1 MRRAYNAG
9 SFSAKQGHTLLT
21 MTNTTSAPLNHVNQ
35 PAARLV
41 GTHGY
46 RIEGDAA
53 LLQAQVEWLPGAQ
66 ALSHWALQLWAMPHD
81 AAGASNDSWARAVKV
96 AELALQPGVAGLA
109 QVEGWAMALPPAG
122 PQMHTLWLVLA
133 SAGATPGLAD
143 AVHDQIAF
151 ARAEQFVQPSFQGA
165 VAYRLVDDNHV
176 ELSAEGVA
184 NPRVAANL
192 SGSLALELW
201 ALEKPYVGG
210 GFAGHC
216 LARTDLGTLAG
227 QSYLQGV
234 SATVPA
240 AVLPP
245 GRWPLC
251 LMLREWSAAGH
262 VCRDYVNFEIPHD
275 VAAPAIAAAAA
286 EVAETEAAAPAVE
299 SVAEVAAE
307 PVSEPVVAPAEAA
320 VAAPA
325 AAPAAA
331 VVAAPEVPAKAAPAA
346 APAADTVVRFSVN
359 RATEAQLASIKG
371 ISKSI
376 AKTIVAKRP
385 YASLDELAAIKG
397 LGPKTLARVRD
408 QLKV

>member
-1 MRRAYNAG
+1 MPPVFPSN
-9 SFSAKQGHTLLT
+9 QGDPLLK
-21 MTNTTSAPLNHVNQ
+21 MTDTTTAPLKYVTQ

-41 GTHGY
+41 GMHGY
-46 RIEGDAA
+46 RIEGDVA
-53 LLQAQVEWLPGAQ
+53 LLQAQVEWLPAAQ

-81 AAGASNDSWARAVKV
+81 AAGAANDSWARAVKV
-96 AELALQPGVAGLA
+96 AELALQPGDAGLD

-122 PQMHTLWLVLA
+122 PQLHTLWLVLA
-133 SAGATPGLAD
+133 SAGATPALAD

-176 ELSAEGVA
+176 ELSAECIS

-201 ALEKPYVGG
+201 ALTKPYTGG
-210 GFAGHC
+210 AFTGHC

-227 QSYLQGV
+227 QSSWQGV

-275 VAAPAIAAAAA
+275 VVAPVAPVAVSVAEAADAAVVVGEAQAAA
-286 EVAETEAAAPAVE
+286 EPAADVPAAAPAV
-299 SVAEVAAE
+299 
-307 PVSEPVVAPAEAA
+307 
-320 VAAPA
+320 A
-325 AAPAAA
+325 AAPKKA
-331 VVAAPEVPAKAAPAA
+331 PAKAAPAA
-346 APAADTVVRFSVN
+346 PEADAAVRFSVN

-371 ISKSI
+371 ISKAI
-376 AKTIVAKRP
+376 AKAIIAKRP
-385 YASLDELAAIKG
+385 FASLDDLAGIKG
-397 LGPKTLARVRD
+397 LGPKTLGRVRD

>member
-1 MRRAYNAG
+1 MRPVF
-9 SFSAKQGHTLLT
+9 SFNQGDTLLK
-21 MTNTTSAPLNHVNQ
+21 MTDTHTASLKYVTQ

-46 RIEGDAA
+46 RIEGDVA
-53 LLQAQVEWLPGAQ
+53 LLQAQVEWLPAAQ

-81 AAGASNDSWARAVKV
+81 AAGAANDSWARAVKV
-96 AELALQPGVAGLA
+96 AELALQPGAAGVA

-122 PQMHTLWLVLA
+122 PQLHTLWLVLA
-133 SAGATPGLAD
+133 SAGATPALAD

-176 ELSAEGVA
+176 ELTAECIS

-201 ALEKPYVGG
+201 ALTKPYTGG
-210 GFAGHC
+210 AFAGHC

-227 QSYLQGV
+227 QSSWQGV
-234 SATVPA
+234 AATVPA

-275 VAAPAIAAAAA
+275 VAAPAAPVA
-286 EVAETEAAAPAVE
+286 EVAAV
-299 SVAEVAAE
+299 VAEVAAE
-307 PVSEPVVAPAEAA
+307 PVVEPVAVAVEAPAEAP

-325 AAPAAA
+325 AAVSAAPAVAAA
-331 VVAAPEVPAKAAPAA
+331 PKAPAKAAPAA
-346 APAADTVVRFSVN
+346 APAPDAAVRFSVN

-371 ISKSI
+371 ISKAI
-376 AKTIVAKRP
+376 AKAIIAKRP
-385 YASLDELAAIKG
+385 FANLDDLAAIKG